1 MDERD
6 NTKFR
11 NMRTGKTKKTR
22 RMCETITKPTNE
34 TEPGLAGRRAR
45 RTHTFTVVS
54 QKVTLQSS
62 TARTV
67 ADLAHSL
74 QTKTGA

>member
-1 MDERD
+1 
-6 NTKFR
+6 
-11 NMRTGKTKKTR
+11 MRTGKTKKTW
-22 RMCETITKPTNE
+22 RMYETIMKPKNE
-34 TEPGLAGRRAR
+34 TEPGLAGREAR
-45 RTHTFTVVS
+45 RTHTFTVAS

-62 TARTV
+62 TALTV